1 MGIRSLARQLD
12 LSIGTVSRALND
24 RPDVNEATRA
34 RVKAAAERSGYVPN
48 QSGRSLRRGCT
59 GIVAAVIPSCG
70 FIPSSEA
77 TFFQVLEGAR
87 RTFLR
92 SGLDLIVLFCGPD
105 ESPLDNLRRIV
116 SRRFADGVIVTQT
129 RAADPRLSFL
139 ESAGVDYVAF
149 GRSAG
154 FEDYAWVDFDFEAVA
169 TEAVR
174 LFVGDGHRRV
184 ALLLNEHGFNCSDLL
199 RDGFLAEARRLGLP
213 DGAAMILDTVES
225 RLTDASREALRG
237 PGAPTAF
244 LTGNDLIARSL
255 YGDLHALGLRVGE
268 DVAVLT
274 TYPVKD
280 PGAFRPALS
289 SFETDLGALGEK
301 LAERLLAVLPGVET
315 RTDPRPDRL
324 APMRLTL
331 RDSHLTRRRATA

>member
-24 RPDVNEATRA
+24 RPDVNELTRA

-77 TFFQVLEGAR
+77 TFFKVLEGAR
-87 RTFLR
+87 GAFLNA
-92 SGLDLIVLFCGPD
+92 GLDLIVLFRGPD
-105 ESPLDNLRRIV
+105 EDPLENLKRIV
-116 SRRFADGVIVTQT
+116 SRRIADGVIVTQT
-129 RAADPRLSFL
+129 KAEDARLDFL
-139 ESAGVDYVAF
+139 ETAGVDYVAF

-154 FEDYAWVDFDFEAVA
+154 MQDYAWVDFDFESVA
-169 TEAVR
+169 AEAVR
-174 LFVGDGHRRV
+174 LFVSTGHRRI
-184 ALLLNEHGFNCSDLL
+184 ALILNEHGFNCSDLL
-199 RDGFLAEARRLGLP
+199 RDAFIAEARRLGLG
-213 DGAAMILDTVES
+213 DGAASILDTVES
-225 RLTDASREALRG
+225 RLTAASREALRG

-244 LTGNDLIARSL
+244 LTGNDLIAQSL
-255 YGDLHALGLRVGE
+255 YADLQALGLRVGE
-268 DVAVLT
+268 DVSVVT

-289 SFETDLGALGEK
+289 SFETDLEALGEM
-301 LAERLLAVLPGVET
+301 LAERLLAVLPGVEA

-331 RDSHLTRRRATA
+331 RESHLTRLRATG